1 MATIT
6 ITPGQSF
13 SSTQTVTS
21 TNLNALGSPTAALT
35 AASIGPADIADDAI
49 TAPAIADDA
58 ITTPAILDANVTFAK
73 LTDVIDDN
81 TMATATVTN
90 LATSASIKAYIDSQ
104 TYVPNLVQAV
114 KSDTGFFQHTASSP
128 FVDIPGLEVSITP
141 NSAGSKMLV
150 NSDISASSSA
160 NVGSWFRFVR
170 DGTAIGTGD
179 VDNTT
184 TPITFG
190 NTNVN
195 NNTATSSSGSFLDS
209 PTSVVG
215 TPIVYKIQCNSP
227 ASVDTFINR
236 GRAGNSTAAYSR
248 PISSLTVTEVPQ

>member
-35 AASIGPADIADDAI
+35 AASIGPAD
-49 TAPAIADDA
+49 IADDA

-90 LATSASIKAYIDSQ
+90 LATSASIKAYIDSK

-114 KSDTGFFQHTASSP
+114 KSDTSSISHANAGQV
-128 FVDIPGLEVSITP
+128 FVDVPGLQVSITP
-141 NSAGSKMLV
+141 NSANSKMLV
-150 NSDISASSSA
+150 EADVQATTNHNGLGPS
-160 NVGSWFRFVR
+160 FRFVR
-170 DGTAIGTGD
+170 DGTAIGVGD
-179 VDNTT
+179 VRGTT
-184 TPITFG
+184 TRASFG
-190 NTNVN
+190 TVIQSSYS
-195 NNTATSSSGSFLDS
+195 TSSCSGSFLDS

-215 TPIVYKIQCNSP
+215 TPIVYKLQVTSYGQ
-227 ASVDTFINR
+227 ATTFINR
-236 GRAGNSTAAYSR
+236 GNQSALNSSETSNS
-248 PISSLTVTEVPQ
+248 SSLTVTEIPQ